1 MNEDALSLALV
12 RTGVPGRLA
21 VADDPTAPTAAA
33 AAEGDATGDD
43 PREELADDEWSP
55 KLREGSSA
63 ESRWNDVSELLLPFC
78 RAAMRVDGESL
89 ERAGRGIG
97 ERFGGVRR
105 VSTRSPPPSWLP
117 PKSRTLKLRRCR
129 IDGSL
134 GGAGEAS

>member
-1 MNEDALSLALV
+1 MSEDAPALALV

-21 VADDPTAPTAAA
+21 VADDPAAPITAT

-63 ESRWNDVSELLLPFC
+63 ESRWNDVSELLLPLPFC
-78 RAAMRVDGESL
+78 RMMRVDGESL

-97 ERFGGVRR
+97 EWFGGVRR
-105 VSTRSPPPSWLP
+105 VSTRSPSSLQR
-117 PKSRTLKLRRCR
+117 SRTLKLRRCR
-129 IDGSL
+129 VEVGL
-134 GGAGEAS
+134 EGAADAS